1 MSKQSPSLLRGLAV
15 CSSLTLGVLV
25 VANAQFGCD
34 APKQG
39 DAETDAPAA
48 PEADAPTP
56 EPAPEAAPEP
66 MPDAKAEPTAAK
78 AEPTN
83 AAPSMADSLGD
94 SRTFMPASKSGG
106 DFGAARFPGEIGEG
120 VQAADQDAA
129 QQPNQNPQQQAAP
142 RP

>member
-48 PEADAPTP
+48 PEAVAPTP
-56 EPAPEAAPEP
+56 EPAPEAAPEAAPEP
-66 MPDAKAEPTAAK
+66 MPDTK

-120 VQAADQDAA
+120 VQAGGQDEA
-129 QQPNQNPQQQAAP
+129 QQPKENLQQQAAP

>member
-48 PEADAPTP
+48 PEPVAPAP
-56 EPAPEAAPEP
+56 EATPEAAPEP
-66 MPDAKAEPTAAK
+66 TPDTKAEPA
-78 AEPTN
+78 N

-120 VQAADQDAA
+120 VQAGGQDEA
-129 QQPNQNPQQQAAP
+129 QQPKENLQQQAAP

>member
-39 DAETDAPAA
+39 DAETDTPAA

-56 EPAPEAAPEP
+56 EAAPEVA
-66 MPDAKAEPTAAK
+66 PDASPEPK

-106 DFGAARFPGEIGEG
+106 DFGAARFPGEIGQG
-120 VQAADQDAA
+120 IQAADPDEA
-129 QQPNQNPQQQAAP
+129 QQPKENLQQQAAP